1 VDTTEI
7 KKEANLLYK
16 ELAPLL
22 QLDRKLEEIILQ
34 DLAKVIQIC
43 GKSSGKIT
51 ANELLAFLSVY
62 ALIKDDQDKLYAVMY
77 LWDSPGEKRLNYQKE
92 AMRLLLELID
102 QNAEKQTLQLPSVL
116 EKIDQENKTNFK
128 EKTIN
133 ALYRF
138 AQIVVKSDDLITM
151 SDLDALSQIWR
162 ELHNSTSTEV
172 KKTETANAD
181 NNKKTTEPPTE
192 DSLEKVLEELHAL
205 VGLDNIKAEVQTLTN
220 FLKVQKVRIERGLAT
235 TNVSLHCV
243 FCGPPGTG
251 KTTVAR
257 LMGRILKSL
266 SFLEKG
272 HLVETDRAGMVAS
285 HIGGTAEKV
294 SKLVESALDGV
305 LFVDEAYALKGNT
318 SSQDF
323 GQEAI
328 DTLLKRMEDYRDR
341 LVVIVAG
348 YTEPM
353 SIFITANPGLKSRFN
368 RYFYF
373 EDYTPDELVAIFN
386 RFCKTGNFQLTNEAT
401 EKLKQLFSKL
411 YEDRDQT
418 FGNARLARNLFEKT
432 IEQQANRLAVISNNL
447 TDEVLTTIL
456 PEDIPA
462 VLPEPPKALAIE
474 A

>member
-1 VDTTEI
+1 
-7 KKEANLLYK
+7 
-16 ELAPLL
+16 
-22 QLDRKLEEIILQ
+22 
-34 DLAKVIQIC
+34 
-43 GKSSGKIT
+43 
-51 ANELLAFLSVY
+51 
-62 ALIKDDQDKLYAVMY
+62 
-77 LWDSPGEKRLNYQKE
+77 
-92 AMRLLLELID
+92 
-102 QNAEKQTLQLPSVL
+102 
-116 EKIDQENKTNFK
+116 
-128 EKTIN
+128 
-133 ALYRF
+133 
-138 AQIVVKSDDLITM
+138 M

-162 ELHNSTSTEV
+162 ELHNSTSAEA
-172 KKTETANAD
+172 KKAETSNAD
-181 NNKKTTEPPTE
+181 NNKKTTEPPAE
-192 DSLEKVLEELHAL
+192 DSLEKVLEELHEL
-205 VGLDNIKAEVQTLTN
+205 VGLENIKTEVQTLTN

-243 FCGPPGTG
+243 FCGSPGTG

-257 LMGRILKSL
+257 LMGRILKAL

-294 SKLVESALDGV
+294 SKLVDSSLDGV

-341 LVVIVAG
+341 LVVVVAG

-386 RFCKTGNFQLTNEAT
+386 RFCKSSNFQLTNEAT
-401 EKLKQLFSKL
+401 DKLKNLFSKL

-456 PEDIPA
+456 PEDIPE
-462 VLPEPPKALAIE
+462 VLPEPPKSLAIE